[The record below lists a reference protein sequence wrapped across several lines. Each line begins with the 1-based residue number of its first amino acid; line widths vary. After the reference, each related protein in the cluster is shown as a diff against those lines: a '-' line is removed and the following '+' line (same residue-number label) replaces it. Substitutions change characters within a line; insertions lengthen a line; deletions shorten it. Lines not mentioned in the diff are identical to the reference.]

1 MRRNV
6 MKNKKIIYIFTI
18 ALIVILIAGYFG
30 IRYAKEKEKEKNQ
43 FEEEFVPEEE
53 ITEEQER
60 QTIVSLYFPNKDTEE
75 LMPEAR
81 LVDIKDIIS
90 NPYEKLVYLLIEG
103 PKSDKAV
110 KVIPENTKVLKTYM
124 EGDCV
129 ILDLSKEFLNYSKD
143 NEKQK
148 KNMVNSIVNTLTE
161 LTEVNSVKF
170 MIDGQV
176 NEEFKDVYVRE
187 KQNEKQNEKQ
197 DRKQDGR

>member
-1 MRRNV
+1 

-129 ILDLSKEFLNYSKD
+129 ILDLSSEFLNYSKD
-143 NEKQK
+143 NQKQK

-176 NEEFKDVYVRE
+176 NEEFKDIFVRE
-187 KQNEKQNEKQ
+187 KQDEKQ
-197 DRKQDGR
+197 DGKHNGR